1 MMNSELVQQALHWL
15 WVSTPWLIVT
25 LCIASEAFFA
35 ASELSIV
42 SSDRM
47 TLGAQASS
55 GDKGA
60 ARALWFQQHPDQ
72 LFGTTLLGTNIST
85 VTGSTVATLTL
96 MSWDPHK
103 GEWIAMLTMSPLVLL
118 GGEIIPKS
126 LAQANAIP
134 LAKRLSAPLSIV
146 NRLLTP
152 IIWLVSRYTRLLAR
166 VFNLP
171 NARDGVTRDEL
182 IYLVSDQD
190 VNMDQEER
198 ELISRIFEFKHLS
211 AQDVMVPL
219 ADLEALPLDATVRE
233 GVAFIREHGFSRIPV
248 YEERVD
254 QIVGVVHHLDLL
266 KAESPDTP
274 LRALKRP
281 VIYAAELQ
289 EVDEILGELQR
300 ASTSLVVVVDEFG
313 GAAGLI
319 TLEDIIEE
327 IVGDIVDEFDQEEHW
342 CKQGPGQNQY
352 LIEARAPVDE
362 VSARFGLELPESDDY
377 DTIAGYALA
386 TLRRIPEVGDE
397 VPTPAGVTLCV
408 TRATDR
414 AIEELSINC
423 PRLNLKVRR
432 PRQKEETDDLS
443 APPSPLT

>member
-1 MMNSELVQQALHWL
+1 MSQEILNLAIHWL
-15 WVSTPWLIVT
+15 WVAAPWLLVL

-42 SSDRM
+42 SADRM
-47 TLGAQASS
+47 ALGAQASS

-60 ARALWFQQHPDQ
+60 ERALWFQQHPDQ

-96 MSWDPHK
+96 MTWDPHT
-103 GEWIAMLTMSPLVLL
+103 GEWIAMLVMSPLVLL

-126 LAQANAIP
+126 LAQASAVS
-134 LAKRLSAPLSIV
+134 LAKRLSAPLSLV
-146 NRLLTP
+146 NRLLSP
-152 IIWLVSRYTRLLAR
+152 VIWLVSRYTRLLAR

-171 NARDGVTRDEL
+171 DASEGVTRDEL
-182 IYLVSDQD
+182 IYLVSDEEVRIEEQ
-190 VNMDQEER
+190 ER
-198 ELISRIFEFKHLS
+198 ELISRIFEFRHLS
-211 AQDVMVPL
+211 AEDVMVPL

-233 GVAFIREHGFSRIPV
+233 GVEFIREHGFSRIPI

-266 KAESPDTP
+266 KAESADTP
-274 LRALKRP
+274 LGDLKRP

-289 EVDEILGELQR
+289 EVDEILAELKR

-313 GAAGLI
+313 SAAGLI
-319 TLEDIIEE
+319 TFEDLIEE

-362 VSARFGLELPESDDY
+362 VSARFGLDIPESDDY

-386 TLRRIPEVGDE
+386 TLRRIPDEGEE
-397 VPTPAGVTLCV
+397 VPTPAGPTLCV

-423 PRLNLKVRR
+423 PRLTLKVRR
-432 PRQKEETDDLS
+432 PRLKEETDDHAHGALS
-443 APPSPLT
+443 

>member
-1 MMNSELVQQALHWL
+1 MSALGWL
-15 WVSTPWLIVT
+15 WAAAPWVVVT
-25 LCIASEAFFA
+25 LCVLSEAFFA

-47 TLGAQASS
+47 ALGAKAAA

-103 GEWIAMLTMSPLVLL
+103 GEWVAMLLMSPLVLL

-126 LAQANAIP
+126 LAQANAVA
-134 LAKRLSAPLSIV
+134 LARRLSAPLSWV

-152 IIWLVSRYTRLLAR
+152 LIWLVSRYTRLLAR

-171 NARDGVTRDEL
+171 DAREGVTRDEL
-182 IYLVSDQD
+182 IYLVSDEE
-190 VNMDQEER
+190 VAMEQEER
-198 ELISRIFEFKHLS
+198 ELITRIFEFKHLS
-211 AQDVMVPL
+211 AKDVMVPL
-219 ADLEALPLDATVRE
+219 AALEALPLSATVRE
-233 GVAFIREHGFSRIPV
+233 GVEFIRAHGFSRIPV

-266 KAESPDTP
+266 KADSPDA
-274 LRALKRP
+274 LLGGLKRP

-289 EVDEILGELQR
+289 EVDEILGALQR
-300 ASTSLVVVVDEFG
+300 ASISLVVVVDEFG
-313 GAAGLI
+313 SAAGLI
-319 TLEDIIEE
+319 TLEDLVEE
-327 IVGDIVDEFDQEEHW
+327 IVGDIVDEFDQEQHW
-342 CKQGPGQNQY
+342 CRQGPGQNQY
-352 LIEARAPVDE
+352 LLEGRAPVDE
-362 VSARFGLELPESDDY
+362 VSERFGLELPESDDY

-386 TLRRIPEVGDE
+386 TLRRIPEVGE
-397 VPTPAGVTLCV
+397 VVPTPSGVTLCV

-423 PRLNLKVRR
+423 PRIALKGRR
-432 PRQKEETDDLS
+432 PRQKEESDDLAAPS
-443 APPSPLT
+443 APQERG